1 MIYGND
7 VYICLILQNRF
18 RYFHDKQIC
27 FEVNI
32 YLYTN
37 FVRRRFR
44 GSSKTV
50 SPKTDSMSR
59 TNGVQGLQG
68 FELLVECSYAA
79 REAVIQVD
87 DLEDLLL
94 RDEPQFATE
103 VNMVRDA
110 LVLLRTVADALHAAR
125 TDARAEA
132 QQALQG
138 SADK

>member
-1 MIYGND
+1 
-7 VYICLILQNRF
+7 
-18 RYFHDKQIC
+18 
-27 FEVNI
+27 
-32 YLYTN
+32 
-37 FVRRRFR
+37 
-44 GSSKTV
+44 
-50 SPKTDSMSR
+50 MSR

-125 TDARAEA
+125 TDARAEV

-138 SADK
+138 SADKWCTSTTHASATNAGPCTLRKKKALIVSTPKIQTAFFLNCFKIEKKNRLTICAM

>member
-1 MIYGND
+1 
-7 VYICLILQNRF
+7 
-18 RYFHDKQIC
+18 
-27 FEVNI
+27 
-32 YLYTN
+32 
-37 FVRRRFR
+37 
-44 GSSKTV
+44 
-50 SPKTDSMSR
+50 MSR

-125 TDARAEA
+125 TGRQSRSAAGTAGLRRQVMHFNHACVCHKCWHVHSEEKK
-132 QQALQG
+132 ALIVSIPKNSDSFFPELFQNRKERI
-138 SADK
+138 D

>member
-1 MIYGND
+1 M
-7 VYICLILQNRF
+7 
-18 RYFHDKQIC
+18 
-27 FEVNI
+27 
-32 YLYTN
+32 
-37 FVRRRFR
+37 
-44 GSSKTV
+44 

-125 TDARAEA
+125 TDARAEV

-138 SADK
+138 PADK